1 MKTVTNFE
9 ILKNQPIRLIIGNK
23 HDIKSFTNLKD
34 FIDFLSLVQNIEILD
49 NTEKR
54 YLQAVLRPFV
64 SRIISVEKVTYAS
77 KGESYLSITLAK
89 TPENVTIR
97 DWSTED
103 KIILPMF
110 NMREMYTGMTP
121 NYSYTLEELGLF
133 SD

>member
-9 ILKNQPIRLIIGNK
+9 ILKDQPMQLIIGNK
-23 HDIKSFTNLKD
+23 HTIKSFTNLKD
-34 FIDFLSLVQNIEILD
+34 FIDFLNLVQNVEILD
-49 NTEKR
+49 STEKR

-64 SRIISVEKVTYAS
+64 SRIISVEKVTYKSEA
-77 KGESYLSITLAK
+77 YLSITLAK
-89 TPENVTIR
+89 TPKNVINR

-110 NMREMYTGMTP
+110 DVREMYTGMTP
-121 NYSYTLEELGLF
+121 NYSYTLKELGLF

>member
-9 ILKNQPIRLIIGNK
+9 ILKNQPMQLIIGNK
-23 HDIKSFTNLKD
+23 HTIKSFTNLKD
-34 FIDFLSLVQNIEILD
+34 FIDFLSLVQNVEILD
-49 NTEKR
+49 STEKR

-64 SRIISVEKVTYAS
+64 SRIISVEKVTYKNVA
-77 KGESYLSITLAK
+77 YLSITLAK
-89 TPENVTIR
+89 TPENVINR

-110 NMREMYTGMTP
+110 NVQEMYTGMTP
-121 NYSYTLEELGLF
+121 NHSYTLEELDLF

>member
-9 ILKNQPIRLIIGNK
+9 ILKDQPMQLIIGNK
-23 HDIKSFTNLKD
+23 HTIKSFTNLKD
-34 FIDFLSLVQNIEILD
+34 FIDFLNLVQNVEILD
-49 NTEKR
+49 STEKR

-64 SRIISVEKVTYAS
+64 SRIISVKKVTYKSEA
-77 KGESYLSITLAK
+77 YLSITLAK
-89 TPENVTIR
+89 TSENVINR

-110 NMREMYTGMTP
+110 NVREMYTGMTP
-121 NYSYTLEELGLF
+121 NHSYTLEELGLF